1 MGNNNTNL
9 CQYLGYLINNK
20 VTDGT
25 EIWYQNIDN
34 GKTPDKYPLF
44 EGGIVYGFEDI
55 NYYSNNPEKPKT
67 PDAFDKDENW
77 NLKTTIL

>member
-1 MGNNNTNL
+1 M
-9 CQYLGYLINNK
+9 
-20 VTDGT
+20 TDGT

-55 NYYSNNPEKPKT
+55 DYYSNNPEKPKA
-67 PDAFDKDENW
+67 PDAFDKEEN
-77 NLKTTIL
+77 